1 MWRIWAKALGEKYGR
16 TDREADTIAGIR
28 TLIFISYLVTNLFII
43 SGVIRHW
50 NGPKRLAEIDQRNQT
65 EYLRRGSDRE
75 VSCIHREQMSIG
87 IY

>member
-16 TDREADTIAGIR
+16 NDREADLIAGIR

-50 NGPKRLAEIDQRNQT
+50 NDVPTERLPLQHQ
-65 EYLRRGSDRE
+65 
-75 VSCIHREQMSIG
+75 SI
-87 IY
+87 

>member
-28 TLIFISYLVTNLFII
+28 TRIFISYLVTNIFII

-50 NGPKRLAEIDQRNQT
+50 NDIPTERLPVQHQSIKK
-65 EYLRRGSDRE
+65 EYS
-75 VSCIHREQMSIG
+75 
-87 IY
+87 

>member
-16 TDREADTIAGIR
+16 NDREADLIAGIR

-50 NGPKRLAEIDQRNQT
+50 NDVPTKRLPVLDQPIEK
-65 EYLRRGSDRE
+65 EYP
-75 VSCIHREQMSIG
+75 
-87 IY
+87 

>member
-16 TDREADTIAGIR
+16 NDREADFIAGIR

-50 NGPKRLAEIDQRNQT
+50 NDVPTKRLPVLDQP
-65 EYLRRGSDRE
+65 
-75 VSCIHREQMSIG
+75 I
-87 IY
+87 

>member
-50 NGPKRLAEIDQRNQT
+50 NDIPTERLPVQHQSIKK
-65 EYLRRGSDRE
+65 EYP
-75 VSCIHREQMSIG
+75 
-87 IY
+87 

>member
-16 TDREADTIAGIR
+16 DDREADLIAGIR

-50 NGPKRLAEIDQRNQT
+50 NDIPTERLPVQHQSIQK
-65 EYLRRGSDRE
+65 EYP
-75 VSCIHREQMSIG
+75 
-87 IY
+87 

>member
-16 TDREADTIAGIR
+16 NDREADFIAGIR

-50 NGPKRLAEIDQRNQT
+50 NDVPTKRLPVQHQ
-65 EYLRRGSDRE
+65 
-75 VSCIHREQMSIG
+75 SI
-87 IY
+87 

>member
-50 NGPKRLAEIDQRNQT
+50 NDIPTERLPVQHQSIQK
-65 EYLRRGSDRE
+65 EYP
-75 VSCIHREQMSIG
+75 
-87 IY
+87 

>member
-50 NGPKRLAEIDQRNQT
+50 NDVPTKRLPVLDQPIEK
-65 EYLRRGSDRE
+65 EYS
-75 VSCIHREQMSIG
+75 
-87 IY
+87 

>member
-50 NGPKRLAEIDQRNQT
+50 NDVPTERLPLQHQSIKK
-65 EYLRRGSDRE
+65 EYSR
-75 VSCIHREQMSIG
+75 
-87 IY
+87 

>member
-50 NGPKRLAEIDQRNQT
+50 NDVPTERLPLQHQ
-65 EYLRRGSDRE
+65 
-75 VSCIHREQMSIG
+75 SI
-87 IY
+87 

>member
-28 TLIFISYLVTNLFII
+28 TLIFISYLATNLFII

-50 NGPKRLAEIDQRNQT
+50 NDVPTKRLPVLDQ
-65 EYLRRGSDRE
+65 
-75 VSCIHREQMSIG
+75 SI
-87 IY
+87 

>member
-16 TDREADTIAGIR
+16 DDREADLIAGIR

-50 NGPKRLAEIDQRNQT
+50 NDVPTKRLPVLDQPIEK
-65 EYLRRGSDRE
+65 EYS
-75 VSCIHREQMSIG
+75 
-87 IY
+87 

>member
-16 TDREADTIAGIR
+16 NDREADLIAGIR

-50 NGPKRLAEIDQRNQT
+50 NDIPTQRLPV
-65 EYLRRGSDRE
+65 LDRDWE
-75 VSCIHREQMSIG
+75 TK
-87 IY
+87 

>member
-16 TDREADTIAGIR
+16 NDREADIIAGIR

-50 NGPKRLAEIDQRNQT
+50 NHGTPVSYT
-65 EYLRRGSDRE
+65 HLRAHE
-75 VSCIHREQMSIG
+75 T
-87 IY
+87 

>member
-50 NGPKRLAEIDQRNQT
+50 NDIPTERLPLQHQSIKK
-65 EYLRRGSDRE
+65 EYS
-75 VSCIHREQMSIG
+75 
-87 IY
+87 